1 MHHRITPNHPSLGT
15 ALRRMRLLR
24 GIKQTHFAQLMGV
37 NQATV
42 SRWERGQLALSAAQ
56 QATAHRLLAAA
67 QDASQDAALK
77 RLVESSTRKVH
88 LICDRTHRLLAAS
101 PSRQAEWRADAAE
114 FMGRSLIGYASE
126 EILTAEAT
134 LDGLGWHA
142 GELSSL
148 EIATGAN
155 ADPVIPIV
163 SGRVLWER
171 IALADGCAGRIVTTI
186 A

>member
-1 MHHRITPNHPSLGT
+1 MITSKHVSLGI
-15 ALRRMRLLR
+15 ALRQMRLLR

-56 QATAHRLLAAA
+56 RAAAHRLLAAA

-126 EILTAEAT
+126 EILAAEAT

-171 IALADGCAGRIVTTI
+171 IALADGRAGRIVTTI

>member
-1 MHHRITPNHPSLGT
+1 MRHGSTPNPASLGT

-56 QATAHRLLAAA
+56 QATAHRLLAA
-67 QDASQDAALK
+67 
-77 RLVESSTRKVH
+77 
-88 LICDRTHRLLAAS
+88 S

-114 FMGRSLIGYASE
+114 FMRRSLIGYASA
-126 EILTAEAT
+126 EILAAEAT

-163 SGRVLWER
+163 SGRVVWER

>member
-56 QATAHRLLAAA
+56 QAAAHRLLAAA

-114 FMGRSLIGYASE
+114 FMGRSLIGYASA
-126 EILTAEAT
+126 EILAAEAT
-134 LDGLGWHA
+134 LDGLGWYA

>member
-1 MHHRITPNHPSLGT
+1 MRKNLGL
-15 ALRRMRLLR
+15 ALRQMRLLR

-42 SRWERGQLALSAAQ
+42 SRWERGQLPLSAAQ
-56 QATAHRLLAAA
+56 QAMAHRLLAAA
-67 QDASQDAALK
+67 CDSTQDAALK

-88 LICDRTHRLLAAS
+88 LVCDRTHRLLAAS
-101 PSRQAEWRADAAE
+101 QSRQAEWRADAAE
-114 FMGRSLIGYASE
+114 CMGRSLIGCASE
-126 EILTAEAT
+126 EILKAEAT
-134 LDGLGWHA
+134 LEGLGWHV

-155 ADPVIPIV
+155 ADRIIPILP
-163 SGRVLWER
+163 GRVLWER
-171 IALADGCAGRIVTTI
+171 IALADGRAGRIVTTV

>member
-1 MHHRITPNHPSLGT
+1 MRKNLGL
-15 ALRRMRLLR
+15 ALRQMRLLR

-56 QATAHRLLAAA
+56 KVTA
-67 QDASQDAALK
+67 
-77 RLVESSTRKVH
+77 
-88 LICDRTHRLLAAS
+88 HRLLAAS

-114 FMGRSLIGYASE
+114 FMGRSLIGYASA
-126 EILTAEAT
+126 EILAAEAT

-163 SGRVLWER
+163 SGRVLWGR

>member
-1 MHHRITPNHPSLGT
+1 MRHGSTPNPASLGT

-56 QATAHRLLAAA
+56 KVTA
-67 QDASQDAALK
+67 
-77 RLVESSTRKVH
+77 
-88 LICDRTHRLLAAS
+88 HRLLAAS

-114 FMGRSLIGYASE
+114 FMGRSLIGYASA
-126 EILTAEAT
+126 EILAAKAT

>member
-1 MHHRITPNHPSLGT
+1 MRHGSTPNPASLGT

-56 QATAHRLLAAA
+56 QAAA
-67 QDASQDAALK
+67 
-77 RLVESSTRKVH
+77 
-88 LICDRTHRLLAAS
+88 HRLLAAS

-114 FMGRSLIGYASE
+114 FMGRSLIGYASA